1 VGWRWGEVG
10 WRWGEVGR
18 GGLEVGRGGCGARG
32 ARRSPRVSRATRVDR
47 GACGS
52 SRARDNGAKNP
63 TAGVVFLS

>member
-1 VGWRWGEVG
+1 MGWRWGEVG
-10 WRWGEVGR
+10 AAH
-18 GGLEVGRGGCGARG
+18 GGHA
-32 ARRSPRVSRATRVDR
+32 ARRACPVSRATRVDR